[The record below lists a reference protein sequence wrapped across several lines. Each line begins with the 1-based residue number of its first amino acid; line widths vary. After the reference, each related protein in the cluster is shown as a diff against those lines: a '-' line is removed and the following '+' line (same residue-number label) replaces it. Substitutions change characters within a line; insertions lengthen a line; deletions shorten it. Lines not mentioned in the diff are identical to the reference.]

1 MSRRS
6 DKGELWI
13 TAQPTHQ
20 TWRIPQPSTSLA
32 SRCTVELYACIF
44 TSHKMKPILCE
55 ETSVLRGHMAPIKYS
70 CMSFIKLEISLP
82 QILVNTSPGLLSTL
96 QHFIARD
103 VTRLFPQFAPWYDSN
118 CHILPASL
126 VRSLRLLVLQ
136 RRDDHTPSNSAE
148 GLKPNGQ
155 RLIGRKPQTDDS
167 CLSRNLLGSLQSKML
182 PIPFCPWCVQ
192 SSVSVSTAPPW
203 GSASFPL
210 QQDLRRLKRLY

>member
-1 MSRRS
+1 MARRS

-82 QILVNTSPGLLSTL
+82 QILVNTSPGLLSTYSTSL
-96 QHFIARD
+96 PVTLRDSFHSLHRDMIAI
-103 VTRLFPQFAPWYDSN
+103 A
-118 CHILPASL
+118 I
-126 VRSLRLLVLQ
+126 
-136 RRDDHTPSNSAE
+136 
-148 GLKPNGQ
+148 
-155 RLIGRKPQTDDS
+155 S
-167 CLSRNLLGSLQSKML
+167 CLRVWSVLYVSSYCSVVTIIRP
-182 PIPFCPWCVQ
+182 PIPPRV
-192 SSVSVSTAPPW
+192 
-203 GSASFPL
+203 
-210 QQDLRRLKRLY
+210 